1 MTIKKIP
8 LLLDAHKA
16 EPMASP
22 MAMELLT
29 EKTMMASASMQQRLP
44 IQSSSTMKLM
54 IEHLEEANGEALVAS
69 TMVVHFGSA
78 FPSWMTL

>member
-1 MTIKKIP
+1 
-8 LLLDAHKA
+8 
-16 EPMASP
+16 MASP

-54 IEHLEEANGEALVAS
+54 IEHLEEANGEAPVVS